1 MLFHFDNSDLGVLL
15 GVFVLSC
22 TWSLVGSYMLT
33 ALFPLE
39 FSNDRPWWIFCHL
52 CIMLCSSDR
61 LEMTETLVWSKFLDK
76 PVGIEWRKSCDFY
89 WIWRPRSM
97 GHFDLHLD
105 LMADWNNSFF
115 FFFDI
120 FVTFGKSFCL
130 FHLSVFWKKYI
141 CMWIHVQTFYLKRK
155 WLNNE

>member
-115 FFFDI
+115 FFWHFCDI
-120 FVTFGKSFCL
+120 WKIVLSFSFERFLKEVYLHVNPRSNIL
-130 FHLSVFWKKYI
+130 FEEKMV
-141 CMWIHVQTFYLKRK
+141 
-155 WLNNE
+155 E